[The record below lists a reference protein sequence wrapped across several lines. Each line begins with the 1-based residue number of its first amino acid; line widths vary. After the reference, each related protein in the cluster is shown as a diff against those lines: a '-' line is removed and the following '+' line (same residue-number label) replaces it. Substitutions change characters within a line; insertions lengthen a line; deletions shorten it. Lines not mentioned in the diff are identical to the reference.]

1 MSHEFPRR
9 PSSAPLRPFVRRR
22 AAASRAGWRRQTGR
36 YGHSRFVPMTAP
48 VRSLQLPAIGS
59 ALNAFRPHPNAEG
72 MRPGMAGE
80 GAQAVEEA

>member
-1 MSHEFPRR
+1 
-9 PSSAPLRPFVRRR
+9 
-22 AAASRAGWRRQTGR
+22 
-36 YGHSRFVPMTAP
+36 MTAP